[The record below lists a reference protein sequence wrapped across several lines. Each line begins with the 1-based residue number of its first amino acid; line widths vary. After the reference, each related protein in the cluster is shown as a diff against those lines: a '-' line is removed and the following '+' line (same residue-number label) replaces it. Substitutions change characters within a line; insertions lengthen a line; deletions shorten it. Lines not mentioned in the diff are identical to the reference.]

1 MVSVKQKELSS
12 IFQAESVKTLINL
25 KRLLMLSFNALK
37 ASHLGNIFLYIG
49 YVCLYICISL
59 YVERDCG

>member
-1 MVSVKQKELSS
+1 MVSGKQKELSS

-25 KRLLMLSFNALK
+25 KWLLMLSFDALK
-37 ASHLGNIFLYIG
+37 ASYLGNSFLYIG
-49 YVCLYICISL
+49 YVCLYISISL